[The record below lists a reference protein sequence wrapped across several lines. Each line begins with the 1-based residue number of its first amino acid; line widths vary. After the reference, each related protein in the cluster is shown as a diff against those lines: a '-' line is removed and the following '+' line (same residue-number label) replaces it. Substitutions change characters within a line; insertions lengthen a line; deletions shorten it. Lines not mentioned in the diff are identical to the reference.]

1 MHIKTLLLL
10 SLFCARAVW
19 ADDMPQNQ
27 YQFSVQVQ
35 EEVENDTLTLR
46 LGARAQNADLRT
58 ANKQVS
64 EDIKRILAEISKNKD
79 LQPQLL
85 AMQSQPVY
93 HEGSIKNWLVSQSI
107 LLKSKQFSSVLGTVE
122 KLKPQL
128 DQMELNFSV
137 SPELQKKTED
147 ALLKKALIAF
157 KERAALI
164 AETMDTSRYNIGQV
178 SVDNNLQ
185 YAPVARPRMLLMEAK
200 MGGSDAPVGEGKSTI
215 SMNVSGNITLE

>member
-1 MHIKTLLLL
+1 MSLKPLLLIGL
-10 SLFCARAVW
+10 LCAGPTW

-107 LLKSKQFSSVLGTVE
+107 LLKSKQFNSVLGTVE

-128 DQMELNFSV
+128 DQMELSFSV

-147 ALLKKALIAF
+147 ALLKKALLAF

-215 SMNVSGNITLE
+215 SLNVSGNITLE